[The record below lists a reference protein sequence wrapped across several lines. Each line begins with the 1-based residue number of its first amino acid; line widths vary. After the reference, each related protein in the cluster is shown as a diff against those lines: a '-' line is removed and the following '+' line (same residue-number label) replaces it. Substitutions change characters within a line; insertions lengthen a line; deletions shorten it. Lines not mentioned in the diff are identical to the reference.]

1 MNEITTVSLEN
12 EMDLILAN
20 KQSMRL
26 AELAGLTLSAQTIF
40 ATAVSE
46 VSRTALDQRN
56 AAQLTLYTSVKTDR
70 EKFIIAIITDA
81 SGQLTEKQQAGY
93 SYAKRLV
100 GDFNI
105 TRSGAVTQIEL
116 RVGVPPA
123 IHFGDLQIEKWRR
136 VINVTAEVSPY
147 EEIKRKNKQ
156 LVELSEKLSGSE
168 ARYKELTNTLPLL
181 IFTLDK
187 HGKTIYG
194 NQWLYDYTGRNL
206 ALWKESIHPDDQPLL
221 TGLLESNWDDMASI
235 PLEWRLMEAATGTYR
250 WHSGMAT
257 PVRNEAAAFAG
268 WHLFLADIHAQKMVE
283 AALKDN
289 RELKET
295 QKVLETK
302 ILELNRSNQQLAQFA
317 YVASHD
323 LQEPLRK
330 IGVYSDLLQTRFG
343 DKLRSEGHA
352 LFDNMIKSTQRMK
365 NLIDDVLAYSTISDN
380 SEAFRVL
387 ELDQLIA
394 DIVAGFDL
402 RIQEAGAEILV
413 GPLPAVRGNA
423 PQFKQLFENLLSNAL
438 KFTEPGRRPRIE
450 VFAHSGG
457 QEVQI
462 VFKDNGI
469 GFDQAHVEKIF
480 GLFQRLH
487 TRDQYSGTGIGLA
500 ICKKIV
506 QIHGGTIQA
515 EGHPGEGA
523 EFLIRLP
530 REEV

>member
-56 AAQLTLYTSVKTDR
+56 AAQLTLYTSLKTDR

-100 GDFNI
+100 VDFNV
-105 TRSGAVTQIEL
+105 TRSGEVTHIEL

-123 IHFGDLQIEKWRR
+123 THLGDLQVEKWRR

-156 LVELSEKLSGSE
+156 LVELSEKLSDSE

-206 ALWKESIHPDDQPLL
+206 AQWKESIHPDDQPLL
-221 TGLLESNWDDMASI
+221 TGLLESNRDDMARI
-235 PLEWRLMEAATGTYR
+235 PLEWRLMEAATGAYR

-268 WHLFLADIHAQKMVE
+268 WHLFLADIHAQKLVE

-295 QKVLETK
+295 QRVLETK

-330 IGVYSDLLQTRFG
+330 IGVYSDLLQKRFG

-380 SEAFRVL
+380 SEAFSVL
-387 ELDQLIA
+387 ELDQMMA
-394 DIVAGFDL
+394 DIISGFDL
-402 RIQEAGAEILV
+402 RINEAGAEILV
-413 GPLPAVRGNA
+413 GPLPVVHGSA
-423 PQFKQLFENLLSNAL
+423 PQFKQLFENLFSNAL
-438 KFTEPGRRPRIE
+438 KFIEPGRQPRIE
-450 VFAHSGG
+450 VFAHCKG

-469 GFDQAHVEKIF
+469 GFDQVHVEKIF

-487 TRDQYSGTGIGLA
+487 TRDRYSGTGIGLA

-506 QIHGGTIQA
+506 EIHGGTIQA
-515 EGHPGEGA
+515 KGQLGAGA

-530 REEV
+530 QESI